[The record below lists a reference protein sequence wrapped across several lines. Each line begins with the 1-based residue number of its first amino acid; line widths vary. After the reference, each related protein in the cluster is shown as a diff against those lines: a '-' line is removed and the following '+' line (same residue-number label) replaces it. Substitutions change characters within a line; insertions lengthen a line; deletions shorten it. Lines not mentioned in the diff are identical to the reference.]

1 MTSNKPFPHIFS
13 LISSSPSNDARE
25 EDDNNNNTSS
35 GYQTPRSSYSGS
47 TTATPQS
54 LFSTPPNSPP
64 RPKSHIEERM
74 KMRRYTTVKSRRC
87 EVNQNGSENDDLL
100 SNNMQHCGT
109 DQDEEEDDQ
118 EDYSSTPNSSPRKN
132 DLSPLQQR
140 LARAR
145 TKREQILE
153 ERVQSIEIKSKHKE
167 ELAMKNKEDVTQH
180 LISKARLELAKSPLA
195 KERRDKQVAQRVKS
209 VEATIESKNSL
220 AKRRVQQHLYD
231 KQQRAS
237 NVERKDRAERRRKLI
252 SYEKR
257 VKLLASLN
265 TKLERAVLKSN
276 KINEEKAAKAAE
288 DVDKAK
294 AVARRVKAARTI
306 QSLVRSAYDI
316 KRSQDNTNSDAALS
330 QHGAAKRLQRW
341 FEWRVHVSMS
351 RLFGTQNDD
360 DDEDTADAMKALEML
375 LKLFPLGQEPPPF
388 EQISQIMMQPTTLK
402 MATVIV
408 DCLHPINEVSFR
420 SSTNNK
426 SAKLDGRT
434 LLSLLLIAVHPREVL
449 GDDFDNQ
456 KSSSYKEE
464 EEEEETE
471 NVESRSTNRGSQ
483 LLALSSHS
491 LLEALKLLQSDK
503 EDTSAALKSI
513 SQLCLQASELFS
525 CWKRLDMAE
534 LIENLTKQLEQ
545 SWFVY
550 LTSSETLKYLVEVT
564 GTSTGDVDIN
574 KVDDPLASLR
584 LRHEASRSGSRS
596 HIKRIRVSLN
606 KLIGTEDGKEV
617 VKTAKAKALK
627 DIEESEAMNELKDE
641 INEIYGNVAPSTP
654 ELSGRLTAEDET
666 GTFQDIDQRFLGDE
680 ILSNRLLV
688 HKILLTD
695 PVDFS
700 SLSWNE
706 VDAQQ
711 PNTVSPKDF
720 IMASLSQEQD
730 SATGTIQLTTEY
742 MPMRIAESMKL
753 AFFNRMAQQMKDGT
767 YDSVREMLS
776 ELHTKM
782 RSLLPNR
789 EDLHSHLKDEEVS
802 LTSSTS
808 DILRCLVRC
817 GYLLS
822 NYLESAA
829 RAPSTVELIDCLEAF
844 LSRPLRG
851 DKNGMIPYDIESE
864 ELFAVLSIAY
874 MIHKTE
880 LCQVDISNYK
890 LSQAAPLLH
899 LVGNE
904 YEVKHFKKSIGMD
917 YSSTTSIEELKHILP
932 STWRWVKT
940 LRSSIDSSGENLNFD
955 QKMDIVKGQ
964 GFVDCILFT
973 RRQLILPEVL
983 SLDVESISQ
992 IRSEAR
998 LSVISS
1004 ALALHACSIAKV
1016 VGTAIPSSEA
1026 GDARQRLS
1034 SVLRKKHFDQDQL
1047 ESEVTD
1053 AIGNLTKALAERD
1066 LNEDESSTLRNRAL
1080 AVLNGDD
1087 PVLKL
1092 LDNRVRSFFRFVCK
1106 WKPDNSCTT
1115 VPLEMKTGR
1124 SVLKEGDTAPAAI
1137 PSTKQEFILAAEKEV
1152 LRLGFAYF
1160 GSDLIKA
1167 GNQARGII
1175 ALACKNYGRD
1185 ILNRLLVADMEEEN
1199 YM

>member
-47 TTATPQS
+47 TTATPRS

-109 DQDEEEDDQ
+109 D
-118 EDYSSTPNSSPRKN
+118 SSPRKN
-132 DLSPLQQR
+132 DLNMSPLQQR

-167 ELAMKNKEDVTQH
+167 EMAMKNKEDVTQQ

-237 NVERKDRAERRRKLI
+237 NVERKDRNERRRKLI
-252 SYEKR
+252 LYEKR

-265 TKLERAVLKSN
+265 TKLEKAALKSN
-276 KINEEKAAKAAE
+276 KINEEKAIKAAE

-306 QSLVRSAYDI
+306 QSLVRTAYDI
-316 KRSQDNTNSDAALS
+316 KRSQENTNSDAALS
-330 QHGAAKRLQRW
+330 HHGAAKRLQRW
-341 FEWRVHVSMS
+341 FEWRVHISKK

-360 DDEDTADAMKALEML
+360 DEDTADAIKALEML
-375 LKLFPLGQEPPPF
+375 LKVFPLGQEPPPF

-408 DCLHPINEVSFR
+408 DCLRPINEVSYR

-434 LLSLLLIAVHPREVL
+434 LLALLLIAVHPREVL

-456 KSSSYKEE
+456 KSSSYKEEEE

-503 EDTSAALKSI
+503 ENTSATLKSI

-534 LIENLTKQLEQ
+534 LIKNLTKQLEQ

-564 GTSTGDVDIN
+564 GTATGDVDSN

-617 VKTAKAKALK
+617 VKTVKASALK

-666 GTFQDIDQRFLGDE
+666 GTFQDIDQRFLGINDE

-695 PVDFS
+695 PADFS

-711 PNTVSPKDF
+711 PNVSPKDF

-753 AFFNRMAQQMKDGT
+753 AFFNQMAQQMKDGT
-767 YDSVREMLS
+767 YDSVRDMLS
-776 ELHTKM
+776 ELLTKM

-789 EDLHSHLKDEEVS
+789 EDLHSHLKEEEVS
-802 LTSSTS
+802 LTSSTR

-904 YEVKHFKKSIGMD
+904 YEVKHFKKLIGMD
-917 YSSTTSIEELKHILP
+917 YSSTTSVEELKHIIP
-932 STWRWVKT
+932 STWRWVKM
-940 LRSSIDSSGENLNFD
+940 LRSSFDSSGENLTCHSNFD

-998 LSVISS
+998 LSVSAS

-1026 GDARQRLS
+1026 DDARQRLS

-1092 LDNRVRSFFRFVCK
+1092 LDNRVRSFFRFACK

-1124 SVLKEGDTAPAAI
+1124 SVLKEGDTAPAEI
-1137 PSTKQEFILAAEKEV
+1137 STKQEFILAAEKEV

-1185 ILNRLLVADMEEEN
+1185 ILSRLLVADMEEEN

>member
-1 MTSNKPFPHIFS
+1 M
-13 LISSSPSNDARE
+13 
-25 EDDNNNNTSS
+25 
-35 GYQTPRSSYSGS
+35 
-47 TTATPQS
+47 
-54 LFSTPPNSPP
+54 
-64 RPKSHIEERM
+64 
-74 KMRRYTTVKSRRC
+74 
-87 EVNQNGSENDDLL
+87 
-100 SNNMQHCGT
+100 
-109 DQDEEEDDQ
+109 
-118 EDYSSTPNSSPRKN
+118 
-132 DLSPLQQR
+132 SPLQQR
-140 LARAR
+140 LDRAR

-153 ERVQSIEIKSKHKE
+153 ERVQSIEIKSKHKKE
-167 ELAMKNKEDVTQH
+167 MAMKNKEDVTQQ

-237 NVERKDRAERRRKLI
+237 NVERKDRTERRRKLI
-252 SYEKR
+252 LYEKR

-265 TKLERAVLKSN
+265 TKLEKAALKSN
-276 KINEEKAAKAAE
+276 KINEEKATKAAE

-330 QHGAAKRLQRW
+330 HHGAVERLQRW

-360 DDEDTADAMKALEML
+360 DEEDTADAMKALEML
-375 LKLFPLGQEPPPF
+375 LKVFPLGQEPPPF

-408 DCLHPINEVSFR
+408 DCLRPINEVSFR
-420 SSTNNK
+420 SSTNTK
-426 SAKLDGRT
+426 FAIIDGRT

-464 EEEEETE
+464 EEGETK
-471 NVESRSTNRGSQ
+471 NIESRSTNRGSQ

-503 EDTSAALKSI
+503 EDTSVALKSI

-564 GTSTGDVDIN
+564 GTATGDVDIN

-627 DIEESEAMNELKDE
+627 DIEESAAMNELKDE

-654 ELSGRLTAEDET
+654 ELSGRLSVEDET
-666 GTFQDIDQRFLGDE
+666 GTFQDIDQRFLGEE

-695 PVDFS
+695 PADFS

-711 PNTVSPKDF
+711 PNVSPKDF

-730 SATGTIQLTTEY
+730 SATGTIQLTMEY

-753 AFFNRMAQQMKDGT
+753 AFFNQMAQQMKDGT

-782 RSLLPNR
+782 RSLLPHR
-789 EDLHSHLKDEEVS
+789 EDLHSHLKEEEIS
-802 LTSSTS
+802 LTSSTR

-899 LVGNE
+899 LVGND

-917 YSSTTSIEELKHILP
+917 YSSTTSVEELKHIIP

-964 GFVDCILFT
+964 GFVDGILFT
-973 RRQLILPEVL
+973 RSQLILPEVL

-998 LSVISS
+998 LSVSAS

-1026 GDARQRLS
+1026 DDARQRLS

-1092 LDNRVRSFFRFVCK
+1092 LDNRVRSFFRFACK

-1124 SVLKEGDTAPAAI
+1124 SVLKEGDTATAAI

>member
-13 LISSSPSNDARE
+13 LISSSPE
-25 EDDNNNNTSS
+25 EDVSSNNNNNISS
-35 GYQTPRSSYSGS
+35 GYQTPQSSHSGS
-47 TTATPQS
+47 TTATPRS

-64 RPKSHIEERM
+64 RPKSHVEERM
-74 KMRRYTTVKSRRC
+74 KMRRYKLSM
-87 EVNQNGSENDDLL
+87 NQNGSENDDLL
-100 SNNMQHCGT
+100 SNNMQHRGT
-109 DQDEEEDDQ
+109 DQDDDE
-118 EDYSSTPNSSPRKN
+118 EDYSSPDNSPNSSPRKN
-132 DLSPLQQR
+132 DLLSMSPLHQR
-140 LARAR
+140 LAQAR

-153 ERVQSIEIKSKHKE
+153 ERVKSIEIKSKHKE
-167 ELAMKNKEDVTQH
+167 EMAMKNKEDVTKQ
-180 LISKARLELAKSPLA
+180 LIEKARLELAKSPLA

-257 VKLLASLN
+257 AKLLASLN
-265 TKLERAVLKSN
+265 TKLERAALKSN
-276 KINEEKAAKAAE
+276 KINEEKATKAAE

-330 QHGAAKRLQRW
+330 QHGAAERLQRW
-341 FEWRVHVSMS
+341 FDLRVHVSKR
-351 RLFGTQNDD
+351 RLFGTQNGDE
-360 DDEDTADAMKALEML
+360 EDTADAMKALEI
-375 LKLFPLGQEPPPF
+375 LKLFSQGVEF
-388 EQISQIMMQPTTLK
+388 EQISQIMIQPQTLK
-402 MATVIV
+402 MAMVIV
-408 DCLHPINEVSFR
+408 DCLRPINEVSFR

-426 SAKLDGRT
+426 SATMNGRT

-449 GDDFDNQ
+449 GDDFDK
-456 KSSSYKEE
+456 KSSSDKEE
-464 EEEEETE
+464 EDEEETK
-471 NVESRSTNRGSQ
+471 NVESRSTNRVSQ

-491 LLEALKLLQSDK
+491 LLEAIKLLQSDK
-503 EDTSAALKSI
+503 ENTSATLKSI

-564 GTSTGDVDIN
+564 GTATGDVDIN

-596 HIKRIRVSLN
+596 HIKRIRISLN
-606 KLIGTEDGKEV
+606 KLIDTEDGKEV
-617 VKTAKAKALK
+617 VKTAKVRAK
-627 DIEESEAMNELKDE
+627 DIIEESEAMDELKDE

-654 ELSGRLTAEDET
+654 ELSGLTAEDET
-666 GTFQDIDQRFLGDE
+666 GTFQDIDQRFLGINLPDE

-695 PVDFS
+695 PVDFN
-700 SLSWNE
+700 SLSWTGT
-706 VDAQQ
+706 DAQQ
-711 PNTVSPKDF
+711 PNVSLEDF
-720 IMASLSQEQD
+720 IMASLTPQEQVGN
-730 SATGTIQLTTEY
+730 SATCTTQSMEH

-753 AFFNRMAQQMKDGT
+753 AFFSQMAQQMKEGN
-767 YDSVREMLS
+767 YGSVREMLR
-776 ELHTKM
+776 ELYTKM

-789 EDLHSHLKDEEVS
+789 EDLHSHLNDES
-802 LTSSTS
+802 APLTSSTS
-808 DILRCLVRC
+808 DILRCCTRSA
-817 GYLLS
+817 YLLS

-844 LSRPLRG
+844 LSRSFC
-851 DKNGMIPYDIESE
+851 DDNNGSMIPYEVESE
-864 ELFAVLSIAY
+864 ELFAVISIAY
-874 MIHKTE
+874 LIHKTE

-899 LVGNE
+899 LIGNE
-904 YEVKHFKKSIGMD
+904 YEVKHFKKSIGRD
-917 YSSTTSIEELKHILP
+917 YSSTTSIEELKHIIP
-932 STWRWVKT
+932 STFNWIKK
-940 LRSSIDSSGENLNFD
+940 LRSSFGSSGENLTCHSNFD

-964 GFVDCILFT
+964 GFVDGILFT
-973 RRQLILPEVL
+973 RSQLILPEVL
-983 SLDVESISQ
+983 SLDVESISH

-998 LSVISS
+998 LCVIAS

-1016 VGTAIPSSEA
+1016 GTAIPSSEA
-1026 GDARQRLS
+1026 DDARQRLS

-1047 ESEVTD
+1047 ESEVID

-1066 LNEDESSTLRNRAL
+1066 LNEDESSTLKHRAL
-1080 AVLNGDD
+1080 VVLNGDD

-1092 LDNRVRSFFRFVCK
+1092 LDNRVRSFFRFACK

-1124 SVLKEGDTAPAAI
+1124 SVLKEGDTTTAI
-1137 PSTKQEFILAAEKEV
+1137 PSTKAGFLLAAEKEV

-1167 GNQARGII
+1167 GNKAQGII

-1185 ILNRLLVADMEEEN
+1185 ILDRLLVADVE
-1199 YM
+1199 

>member
-1 MTSNKPFPHIFS
+1 
-13 LISSSPSNDARE
+13 
-25 EDDNNNNTSS
+25 
-35 GYQTPRSSYSGS
+35 
-47 TTATPQS
+47 
-54 LFSTPPNSPP
+54 
-64 RPKSHIEERM
+64 
-74 KMRRYTTVKSRRC
+74 
-87 EVNQNGSENDDLL
+87 
-100 SNNMQHCGT
+100 
-109 DQDEEEDDQ
+109 
-118 EDYSSTPNSSPRKN
+118 
-132 DLSPLQQR
+132 
-140 LARAR
+140 
-145 TKREQILE
+145 
-153 ERVQSIEIKSKHKE
+153 
-167 ELAMKNKEDVTQH
+167 
-180 LISKARLELAKSPLA
+180 
-195 KERRDKQVAQRVKS
+195 
-209 VEATIESKNSL
+209 
-220 AKRRVQQHLYD
+220 
-231 KQQRAS
+231 
-237 NVERKDRAERRRKLI
+237 
-252 SYEKR
+252 
-257 VKLLASLN
+257 
-265 TKLERAVLKSN
+265 
-276 KINEEKAAKAAE
+276 
-288 DVDKAK
+288 
-294 AVARRVKAARTI
+294 
-306 QSLVRSAYDI
+306 
-316 KRSQDNTNSDAALS
+316 
-330 QHGAAKRLQRW
+330 
-341 FEWRVHVSMS
+341 
-351 RLFGTQNDD
+351 
-360 DDEDTADAMKALEML
+360 
-375 LKLFPLGQEPPPF
+375 
-388 EQISQIMMQPTTLK
+388 
-402 MATVIV
+402 
-408 DCLHPINEVSFR
+408 
-420 SSTNNK
+420 
-426 SAKLDGRT
+426 
-434 LLSLLLIAVHPREVL
+434 
-449 GDDFDNQ
+449 
-456 KSSSYKEE
+456 
-464 EEEEETE
+464 
-471 NVESRSTNRGSQ
+471 
-483 LLALSSHS
+483 
-491 LLEALKLLQSDK
+491 
-503 EDTSAALKSI
+503 
-513 SQLCLQASELFS
+513 
-525 CWKRLDMAE
+525 MAE

-564 GTSTGDVDIN
+564 ATGDVDIN

-617 VKTAKAKALK
+617 VKIAKASALK

-695 PVDFS
+695 PADFS

-711 PNTVSPKDF
+711 PNVSPKDF

-753 AFFNRMAQQMKDGT
+753 AFFNQMAQQMKDGT

-789 EDLHSHLKDEEVS
+789 EDLHSHLNDEEIS
-802 LTSSTS
+802 LTSSTR

-917 YSSTTSIEELKHILP
+917 YSSTTSVEELKHIIP

-940 LRSSIDSSGENLNFD
+940 LRSSFDSSGENLTCHSNFD

-973 RRQLILPEVL
+973 RSQLILPEVL
-983 SLDVESISQ
+983 SLDVEGISQ

-998 LSVISS
+998 LCVISS

-1026 GDARQRLS
+1026 DDARQRLS

-1092 LDNRVRSFFRFVCK
+1092 LDNRVRSFFRFACK
-1106 WKPDNSCTT
+1106 WKSDNSCTT

-1124 SVLKEGDTAPAAI
+1124 SVLKEGDTATAAI

>member
-35 GYQTPRSSYSGS
+35 GYQTPLSSYSGS
-47 TTATPQS
+47 TTATPRS

-74 KMRRYTTVKSRRC
+74 KMRKYKLSTSPSVSTVKSSRRC
-87 EVNQNGSENDDLL
+87 PEVNQNGSENDDLL
-100 SNNMQHCGT
+100 PNNMQHCGT
-109 DQDEEEDDQ
+109 DQDQEEDDE
-118 EDYSSTPNSSPRKN
+118 EDYSSPDNTPNSSPRKN
-132 DLSPLQQR
+132 DLNMSPLQQR

-153 ERVQSIEIKSKHKE
+153 ERVQSIEIKSKHKKE
-167 ELAMKNKEDVTQH
+167 MAMKNKEDVTQQ

-265 TKLERAVLKSN
+265 TKLERAVKSN
-276 KINEEKAAKAAE
+276 KINEEKATKAAE

-306 QSLVRSAYDI
+306 QSLVRSAHDVKKI
-316 KRSQDNTNSDAALS
+316 QDNTNSDAALS
-330 QHGAAKRLQRW
+330 HHGAAERLQRW
-341 FEWRVHVSMS
+341 LEWRVHVSMS

-360 DDEDTADAMKALEML
+360 EEDTADAIKALETL
-375 LKLFPLGQEPPPF
+375 SKLFPLGQEPPPF

-408 DCLHPINEVSFR
+408 DCLRPINEVSFR

-456 KSSSYKEE
+456 KSSSDKEE
-464 EEEEETE
+464 EEEEETK
-471 NVESRSTNRGSQ
+471 NVELRSTK

-503 EDTSAALKSI
+503 EDTSATLKSI

-564 GTSTGDVDIN
+564 ATGDVDIN

-617 VKTAKAKALK
+617 VKIAKASALK

-695 PVDFS
+695 PADFS

-711 PNTVSPKDF
+711 PNVSPKDF

-730 SATGTIQLTTEY
+730 S
-742 MPMRIAESMKL
+742 
-753 AFFNRMAQQMKDGT
+753 
-767 YDSVREMLS
+767 
-776 ELHTKM
+776 
-782 RSLLPNR
+782 
-789 EDLHSHLKDEEVS
+789 
-802 LTSSTS
+802 
-808 DILRCLVRC
+808 
-817 GYLLS
+817 
-822 NYLESAA
+822 
-829 RAPSTVELIDCLEAF
+829 
-844 LSRPLRG
+844 
-851 DKNGMIPYDIESE
+851 
-864 ELFAVLSIAY
+864 
-874 MIHKTE
+874 
-880 LCQVDISNYK
+880 
-890 LSQAAPLLH
+890 
-899 LVGNE
+899 
-904 YEVKHFKKSIGMD
+904 
-917 YSSTTSIEELKHILP
+917 
-932 STWRWVKT
+932 
-940 LRSSIDSSGENLNFD
+940 
-955 QKMDIVKGQ
+955 
-964 GFVDCILFT
+964 
-973 RRQLILPEVL
+973 
-983 SLDVESISQ
+983 
-992 IRSEAR
+992 IR
-998 LSVISS
+998 
-1004 ALALHACSIAKV
+1004 
-1016 VGTAIPSSEA
+1016 
-1026 GDARQRLS
+1026 
-1034 SVLRKKHFDQDQL
+1034 
-1047 ESEVTD
+1047 
-1053 AIGNLTKALAERD
+1053 
-1066 LNEDESSTLRNRAL
+1066 
-1080 AVLNGDD
+1080 
-1087 PVLKL
+1087 
-1092 LDNRVRSFFRFVCK
+1092 
-1106 WKPDNSCTT
+1106 
-1115 VPLEMKTGR
+1115 
-1124 SVLKEGDTAPAAI
+1124 
-1137 PSTKQEFILAAEKEV
+1137 
-1152 LRLGFAYF
+1152 
-1160 GSDLIKA
+1160 
-1167 GNQARGII
+1167 
-1175 ALACKNYGRD
+1175 
-1185 ILNRLLVADMEEEN
+1185 
-1199 YM
+1199 